1 MAIRNVVQV
10 GDDVL
15 RKKCFAVARFDEK
28 LATLLDD
35 MKDTV
40 RKEEGAG
47 LAAPQVGVLRRA
59 VVIDVEEGFFELV
72 NPVIVQAKGEQIGYE
87 GCLSVRGRRGVVR
100 RPMEVTVEFF
110 DRFGKPQKLTARG
123 FFARAVCLVGGA
135 ELIFFIAVRHKRQ
148 QFGRLAESYRQ
159 NSAGKRIQRSGM
171 PVFLSVKQPPRHI
184 DNSRRPDAGRF
195 VNNQPAADILPFF
208 MFHQIPSSVFLIR

>member
-100 RPMEVTVEFF
+100 RPMEVTMEFF

-123 FFARAVCLVGGA
+123 FFARAVCH
-135 ELIFFIAVRHKRQ
+135 ELDHLDGVLYIDK
-148 QFGRLAESYRQ
+148 AESVERV
-159 NSAGKRIQRSGM
+159 R
-171 PVFLSVKQPPRHI
+171 
-184 DNSRRPDAGRF
+184 D
-195 VNNQPAADILPFF
+195 
-208 MFHQIPSSVFLIR
+208 

>member
-59 VVIDVEEGFFELV
+59 VVIDVEEGFFDLV

-123 FFARAVCLVGGA
+123 FFARAVCH
-135 ELIFFIAVRHKRQ
+135 ELDHLDGVLYIDK
-148 QFGRLAESYRQ
+148 AESVERV
-159 NSAGKRIQRSGM
+159 R
-171 PVFLSVKQPPRHI
+171 
-184 DNSRRPDAGRF
+184 D
-195 VNNQPAADILPFF
+195 
-208 MFHQIPSSVFLIR
+208 